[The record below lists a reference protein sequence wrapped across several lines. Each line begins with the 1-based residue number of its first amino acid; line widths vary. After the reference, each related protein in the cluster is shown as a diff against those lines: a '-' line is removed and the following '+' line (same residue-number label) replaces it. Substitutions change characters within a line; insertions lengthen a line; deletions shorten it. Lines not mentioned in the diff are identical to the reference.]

1 VSGGEWAAVLGGAA
15 AVITATAQL
24 VRAVRQGK
32 PSQPPEEPDEP
43 EGSKETST
51 EVER

>member
-1 VSGGEWAAVLGGAA
+1 MSGGEWAAVLGGAA

-32 PSQPPEEPDEP
+32 SSDPPEDTE
-43 EGSKETST
+43 ETS
-51 EVER
+51 